1 MDWTREDD
9 YKRRN
14 VSLVYMN
21 NETAEETE
29 DPFSQ
34 GPSAIWFLLFVTEFL
49 VIFII
54 NAVTLFAFARTLTQ
68 AHYVSDN
75 KLDCG

>member
-9 YKRRN
+9 YKRRTN
-14 VSLVYMN
+14 SLVYMN
-21 NETAEETE
+21 NETTKDTE
-29 DPFSQ
+29 DTFSQ
-34 GPSAIWFLLFVTEFL
+34 GPSAIWFSIFVTEFI

-54 NAVTLFAFARTLTQ
+54 NSHHIRKKPSHTQ
-68 AHYVSDN
+68 AHYVPDN